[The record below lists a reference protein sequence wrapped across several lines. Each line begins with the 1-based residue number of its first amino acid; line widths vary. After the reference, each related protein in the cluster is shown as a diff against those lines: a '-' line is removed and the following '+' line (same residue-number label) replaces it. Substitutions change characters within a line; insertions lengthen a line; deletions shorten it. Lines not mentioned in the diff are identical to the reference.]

1 VVCPLFCVLLFCCSA
16 VLLFCCS
23 AVLLFCCSAV
33 LLFCYFVGEPE
44 RPPYKGEVSE
54 TAKRLAS
61 NVRLLRTVRG
71 WSQETL
77 ALNAGLDRSFVGAV
91 ERAERN
97 ITLATAEKLAQA
109 FGLTVADLLVAKTSE
124 VFVRAL
130 RPDNDN

>member
-1 VVCPLFCVLLFCCSA
+1 MRASDHSTGSACPAKTFSYAELTAPCLAAFYVVS
-16 VLLFCCS
+16 
-23 AVLLFCCSAV
+23 
-33 LLFCYFVGEPE
+33 EPA
-44 RPPYKGEVSE
+44 RPPYKGTVSE

-77 ALNAGLDRSFVGAV
+77 ALNAGLDRTFVGAV

-109 FGLTVADLLVAKTSE
+109 FGLTVADLLAVQTSE
-124 VFVRAL
+124 APVRAL
-130 RPDNDN
+130 RTDHDN